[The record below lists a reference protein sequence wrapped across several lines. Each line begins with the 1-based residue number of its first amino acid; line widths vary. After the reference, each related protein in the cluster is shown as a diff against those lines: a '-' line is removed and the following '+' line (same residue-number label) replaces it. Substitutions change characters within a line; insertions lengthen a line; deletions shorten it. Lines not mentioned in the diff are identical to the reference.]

1 MLTEREKIINR
12 ILQILSF
19 IDKEGSVVFM
29 QQIVNLFSEKE
40 LTQLL
45 EFLEKW
51 DYSTLY
57 DLLEIKIN
65 EYKSSL
71 DKTKILKTKINL
83 EKKNILEINERKKE
97 KKEAENLINF

>member
-19 IDKEGSVVFM
+19 IDKEGLVVFM
-29 QQIVNLFSEKE
+29 KKIVNLFSEKE

-51 DYSTLY
+51 DYSKLY
-57 DLLEIKIN
+57 DLLQIKIN
-65 EYKSSL
+65 EYKTSL
-71 DKTKILKTKINL
+71 DKIKMLKLKVKT
-83 EKKNILEINERKKE
+83 EKKQFVETKEREIE
-97 KKEAENLINF
+97 KAEAENLINF